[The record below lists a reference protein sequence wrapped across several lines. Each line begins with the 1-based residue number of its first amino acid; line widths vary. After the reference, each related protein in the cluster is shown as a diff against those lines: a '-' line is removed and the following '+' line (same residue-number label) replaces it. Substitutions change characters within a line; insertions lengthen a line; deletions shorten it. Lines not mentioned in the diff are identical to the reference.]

1 MRLRPDF
8 AAKEKEALMK
18 LLEKEKQK
26 LIKISKKD
34 AALEFYKSVSREIK
48 VMKFITNLR
57 KKIIRKKEMKKRA
70 EEKAEKDEYLQ
81 INKNERLEIEEQ
93 AIGMKGSLMV
103 ARKQFKQADVLSAT
117 AQELTANNKKYD
129 KFYLTIQDDFML
141 MKEKSTSNDFICRIY
156 FSKVDNIGVVSANKC
171 LFFTFAAELWLLIAD
186 NEEML
191 KRWTKTITF
200 MKEEC
205 NKKENVLTFERYEL
219 ALTSAEIDHT
229 FAKDEPDYSYDS
241 VKFKQKVNKE
251 FKSFNTMNIKIDDA
265 DIDNSKL
272 NRSIEMLSDDSEDE
286 HGYAKENSKGKPTAA
301 KGSQQN
307 QPQSEDFW
315 NDAKR
320 WMGFL

>member
-8 AAKEKEALMK
+8 AAKEKETLMK
-18 LLEKEKQK
+18 LLDKEKQK

-34 AALEFYKSVSREIK
+34 AALEFYRAVSREIK

-70 EEKAEKDEYLQ
+70 QEKAEKDEYLQ

-103 ARKQFKQADVLSAT
+103 VRKQFKQSDVLSAT
-117 AQELTANNKKYD
+117 AQELSANNKKYD

-156 FSKVDNIGVVSANKC
+156 FSKVENIGVVSANKC

-186 NEEML
+186 NEDML

-219 ALTSAEIDHT
+219 TLTSAEIDHT
-229 FAKDEPDYSYDS
+229 FSKDEPDYSYDS

-265 DIDNSKL
+265 DIDNNKL
-272 NRSIEMLSDDSEDE
+272 NRSIEMLSDDSDDE
-286 HGYAKENSKGKPTAA
+286 HGYAKEDTKGKPKA
-301 KGSQQN
+301 GQN
-307 QPQSEDFW
+307 PKQGGQENEDFW

>member
-8 AAKEKEALMK
+8 TAKEKETLIK
-18 LLEKEKQK
+18 LLDKEKQK

-34 AALEFYKSVSREIK
+34 AALEFYRAVSREIK
-48 VMKFITNLR
+48 VMKFISNLR
-57 KKIIRKKEMKKRA
+57 KKIIRKKEMKKKA
-70 EEKAEKDEYLQ
+70 QEKAEKDEYLQ

-103 ARKQFKQADVLSAT
+103 TRKQYKQADVLGAIASELSA
-117 AQELTANNKKYD
+117 NGKKYD
-129 KFYLTIQDDFML
+129 KYYFTIQDDFML
-141 MKEKSTSNDFICRIY
+141 MKEKSTSNDFICRVY
-156 FSKVDNIGVVSANKC
+156 FSKLEHIGVVSLNKC
-171 LFFTFAAELWLLIAD
+171 LFFTFAGELWLLITD
-186 NEEML
+186 TEDML

-205 NKKENVLTFERYEL
+205 NKKENLMTFERYEL

-229 FAKDEPDYSYDS
+229 FMKDEPDYSYS
-241 VKFKQKVNKE
+241 AVKFKQKVFKE

-265 DIDNSKL
+265 DIDNDKL

-286 HGYAKENSKGKPTAA
+286 HGYAKEPKA
-301 KGSQQN
+301 KAKASEDSNVN
-307 QPQSEDFW
+307 QLESADFW